1 MKTML
6 KSLVIA
12 IFFVGLVST
21 SYAQKAATAP
31 ASAEILQDLTIV
43 LNGTLNA
50 INFGRVS
57 STTPGPVVLDAN
69 NAANNIN
76 TGTVTNVARFDLGGA
91 DGGVTVFYD
100 PSVLLTSGGG
110 LTIPMSTQVIG
121 NAVETNRATATPVA
135 SGSTVTLASNVY
147 YLWVGGALPALTN
160 QGIGTYSGTFN
171 ISAEYN

>member
-1 MKTML
+1 MKTIL

-31 ASAEILQDLTIV
+31 ATAEILQDLTIV
-43 LNGTLNA
+43 LDGTLNA

-69 NAANNIN
+69 NAADNVN
-76 TGTVTNVARFDLGGA
+76 TGSVTNVAQFNLGGA
-91 DGGVTVFYD
+91 NGPVTVFYD
-100 PSVLLTSGGG
+100 PTVTLGDGGG
-110 LTIPMSTQVIG
+110 NSIIVTTEVIG
-121 NAVETNRATATPVA
+121 NAVVTNRATATPLL
-135 SGSTVTLASNVY
+135 SGNTVTLAANVF
-147 YLWVGGALPALTN
+147 YLWIGGSFPALTN
-160 QGIGTYSGTFN
+160 QVTGTYSGTFN